1 MLLIIPMQ
9 REHLENKLEK
19 LKDDLSSEKEKC
31 IEQGTERNIVEK
43 VEDIKPV
50 KNLSKLLRNYNS
62 DDEIDFN
69 YNVKVSNTFSPL
81 KALDDESRDS
91 VMVNRR
97 DKYPNVKKESPGKL
111 DSYLPIETG
120 PSLTDLIPNTSVP
133 SSRPCS
139 SEI

>member
-1 MLLIIPMQ
+1 MQ

-91 VMVNRR
+91 VMVTRR
-97 DKYPNVKKESPGKL
+97 DKYPNVKRESPVKL

>member
-1 MLLIIPMQ
+1 MGSAIVKAL
-9 REHLENKLEK
+9 EGVSEKENKLE
-19 LKDDLSSEKEKC
+19 
-31 IEQGTERNIVEK
+31 QGTEINVVEK
-43 VEDIKPV
+43 VEDNTPV
-50 KNLSKLLRNYNS
+50 KNLSKLLRRYNNTVIN
-62 DDEIDFN
+62 DEIDFN

-91 VMVNRR
+91 VMVTRR
-97 DKYPNVKKESPGKL
+97 DKYPNVKRESPVKL